1 MRRTAASSPPRW
13 ERSERMDIRT
23 AAGQRLMAGFP
34 GTELDE
40 DFISLVREY
49 KVGNV
54 ILFRRNIENAAQLKR
69 LCSSIRRLIVRETGV
84 EPFIAIDQE
93 GGVVSRF
100 SPDMAITPGAMALA
114 AAGGD
119 APYRAARITAAQ
131 LREAGVN
138 FDLAPVLD
146 VNSNPLNPVVGVRSF
161 GDVPEE
167 TAERALGFMRGLL
180 DGGIMA
186 CGKHFPGHGDTET
199 DSHIGLPRIEKS
211 REALEACDLLP
222 FRRAIEAGIPAIMT
236 SHVLFPALEPERLP
250 ATMSRRILT
259 GLLRQELG
267 FEGVI
272 ISDCMEMDAVAK
284 YYGTVRAAM
293 AALSAGADIVCISHT
308 SALVRQAAEQLWQ
321 TYRDAEGETAGE
333 LRQAGERIAAAKRRF
348 TGLPRAESPVIF
360 KLRSEARDI
369 LEDSLVLL
377 NGPIPRLGDRP
388 FFAGCAGIRANKAQ
402 SAIVG
407 TPSFAMVMA
416 KRFGGSFAVCSDD
429 PDSEEIAA
437 IVRRAQDASC
447 IVLNTSSALR
457 NSGQLILML
466 ALGKLKKPMLVVALR
481 EPYELRYLPKNAAGI
496 AAWEYSTH
504 TIAAVANCLKG
515 ELECK
520 GKMPLRYFPLER
532 INP

>member
-1 MRRTAASSPPRW
+1 
-13 ERSERMDIRT
+13 
-23 AAGQRLMAGFP
+23 MAGFP
-34 GTELDE
+34 GTEIDAG
-40 DFISLVREY
+40 FATLVREC
-49 KVGNV
+49 KIGNV
-54 ILFRRNIENAAQLKR
+54 ILFKRNIESAAQLKR
-69 LCSSIRRLIVRETGV
+69 LCSSIRRLIVRETGI

-100 SPDMAITPGAMALA
+100 SPDMAVTPGGMALA

-119 APYRAARITAAQ
+119 APYRAAKITAAQ

-146 VNSNPLNPVVGVRSF
+146 VNSNPLNPVIGVRSF
-161 GDVPEE
+161 GDVPGEA
-167 TAERALGFMRGLL
+167 AERALGFMRGLL

-199 DSHIGLPRIEKS
+199 DSHIGLPRVEKS
-211 REALEACDLLP
+211 REALNACELVP
-222 FRRAIEAGIPAIMT
+222 FRLAIEAGIPAIMT
-236 SHVLFPALEPERLP
+236 SHVLFPALEPEKLP
-250 ATMSRRILT
+250 ATMSKRILT
-259 GLLRQELG
+259 GLLREELG
-267 FEGVI
+267 FKGII

-284 YYGTVRAAM
+284 YYGTVNAAT
-293 AALSAGADIVCISHT
+293 AALEAGADIVCISHT
-308 SALVRQAAEQLWQ
+308 AALARECAA
-321 TYRDAEGETAGE
+321 R
-333 LRQAGERIAAAKRRF
+333 LRQSYESADAGRMAEFERAGERIAEAKRRF
-348 TGLPRAESPVIF
+348 TALPRAETPAIF
-360 KLRSEARDI
+360 QLRGEARDL
-369 LEDSLVLL
+369 LEDGLVLL
-377 NGPIPRLGDRP
+377 NGPVPKLGDRP
-388 FFAGCAGIRANKAQ
+388 FFAGCSGIRANQAQ

-437 IVRRAQDASC
+437 IVKRARDASC
-447 IVLNTSSALR
+447 IVLNTSSGLR

-481 EPYELRYLPKNAAGI
+481 EPYELRYLPKHAAGI

-504 TIAAVANCLKG
+504 TIAAVAHCLTGQLVCRG
-515 ELECK
+515 E
-520 GKMPLRYFPLER
+520 MPLRYFPLER

>member
-1 MRRTAASSPPRW
+1 
-13 ERSERMDIRT
+13 MDLKI
-23 AAGQRLMAGFP
+23 AVGQRLMAGFP
-34 GTELDE
+34 GTELDAG
-40 DFISLVREY
+40 FIELVREC

-54 ILFRRNIENAAQLKR
+54 ILFRRNVESAAQLKR
-69 LCSSIRRLIVRETGV
+69 LCASIRRLIVRETGI

-100 SPDMAITPGAMALA
+100 SPDMAITPGGLALA

-119 APYRAARITAAQ
+119 APYRAAVITAAQ

-167 TAERALGFMRGLL
+167 AAERAMGFMRGLL
-180 DGGIMA
+180 DGGVMP
-186 CGKHFPGHGDTET
+186 CGKHFPGHGDTDT
-199 DSHIGLPRIEKS
+199 DSHIGLPKVEKG
-211 REALEACDLLP
+211 RAELDACELVP
-222 FRRAIEAGIPAIMT
+222 FKRAIAEGIPAIMT

-250 ATMSRRILT
+250 ATMSKRILT
-259 GLLRQELG
+259 GLLREELC

-284 YYGTVRAAM
+284 FYGTVHAATT
-293 AALSAGADIVCISHT
+293 ALEAGADIVCISHT
-308 SALVRQAAEQLWQ
+308 ASLARECAQKLW
-321 TYRDAEGETAGE
+321 E
-333 LRQAGERIAAAKRRF
+333 LGATESLKRAGERIAAAKARF
-348 TGLPRAESPVIF
+348 TGLPRVEPPMIF
-360 KLRSEARDI
+360 KLRGEARDL
-369 LEDSLVLL
+369 LEDSLVLI
-377 NGPIPRLGDRP
+377 NGPVPKLGERP
-388 FFAGCAGIRANKAQ
+388 FFTGCAGIRANQAQ
-402 SAIVG
+402 SAVTG

-416 KRFGGSFAVCSDD
+416 KRFGGSWALCSDD
-429 PDSEEIAA
+429 PDSEEIAS
-437 IVRRAQDASC
+437 IVKRAKDASC
-447 IVLNTSSALR
+447 IVLNTSSGLR

-466 ALGKLKKPMLVVALR
+466 ALGKLKIPMLVVALR
-481 EPYELRYLPKNAAGI
+481 EPYELRYLPKHAAGI

-504 TIAAVANCLKG
+504 TIAAVAHVIRG